1 MIVKVCPSKRR
12 PADGTPRECV
22 VEDWGV
28 FYEKAP
34 NVKAALA
41 AFLIGL
47 SELRS
52 VPESSIRTLKE
63 SVPGL
68 GA

>member
-1 MIVKVCPSKRR
+1 
-12 PADGTPRECV
+12 V

-41 AFLIGL
+41 AFLIWPSEHGL
-47 SELRS
+47 SPSLLSALFE
-52 VPESSIRTLKE
+52 E
-63 SVPGL
+63 SVVGL